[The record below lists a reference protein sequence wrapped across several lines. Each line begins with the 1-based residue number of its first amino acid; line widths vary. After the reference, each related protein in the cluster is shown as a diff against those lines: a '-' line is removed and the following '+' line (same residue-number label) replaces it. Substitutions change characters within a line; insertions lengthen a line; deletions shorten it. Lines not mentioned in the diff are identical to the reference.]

1 MTVADQLKK
10 IKNNEPAGTKNII
23 YKGKNQTLP
32 WFEIPVELLKYN
44 YVNGRIAS
52 DVKEFNQLGKDLDS
66 LEPDEANSIVAE
78 WLWKK
83 SEPANKKTLQDLT
96 INEQLEPGVVTSD
109 GIIVDGNRRFMLTCK
124 LNEGGASKRLFKA
137 VILDETYSDSKS
149 DSLQIKLLETQ
160 LQITKDEKVSYGPI
174 EKYIRIKEFMRFHDE
189 GHLEKENVKKL
200 FNLKTIKELD
210 DIVSIA
216 DLMEQY
222 LDYIK
227 APNMWSRLKS
237 TEDLFINLEKCLNLY
252 KNEKGRAGWNFNKTT
267 DVIKYRKLGFDI
279 IRWVYNKTSKGW
291 DPKKVRPLFFKN
303 SESAIFFDKTIF
315 NEFAKTI
322 DGITK
327 NIKTESIK
335 NHSEQNNVEPSVSA
349 EQIDKDWAKQ
359 INNTMV
365 GALGRAE
372 TKIFDRKKG
381 DRPGD
386 LIEDSLHKL
395 ENLIDTN
402 RFESDR
408 VVEINSS
415 ALKNLREKD
424 REKNYKLADSI
435 RKIAEKLKRELE
447 L

>member
-160 LQITKDEKVSYGPI
+160 LQITKDVEISK
-174 EKYIRIKEFMRFHDE
+174 
-189 GHLEKENVKKL
+189 
-200 FNLKTIKELD
+200 
-210 DIVSIA
+210 SI
-216 DLMEQY
+216 
-222 LDYIK
+222 
-227 APNMWSRLKS
+227 LKS
-237 TEDLFINLEKCLNLY
+237 IILN
-252 KNEKGRAGWNFNKTT
+252 KG
-267 DVIKYRKLGFDI
+267 
-279 IRWVYNKTSKGW
+279 
-291 DPKKVRPLFFKN
+291 
-303 SESAIFFDKTIF
+303 
-315 NEFAKTI
+315 
-322 DGITK
+322 
-327 NIKTESIK
+327 
-335 NHSEQNNVEPSVSA
+335 
-349 EQIDKDWAKQ
+349 
-359 INNTMV
+359 
-365 GALGRAE
+365 
-372 TKIFDRKKG
+372 
-381 DRPGD
+381 
-386 LIEDSLHKL
+386 
-395 ENLIDTN
+395 
-402 RFESDR
+402 
-408 VVEINSS
+408 
-415 ALKNLREKD
+415 
-424 REKNYKLADSI
+424 
-435 RKIAEKLKRELE
+435 
-447 L
+447 